1 MRKQTVDAQ
10 KDLDDRKTE
19 FQDCV
24 QQARDLEDDILVSTL
39 QPYSVQCNYEKL
51 QTTNFSLICC
61 NLTYSHESYPHNM
74 RFFFMLFS

>member
-24 QQARDLEDDILVSTL
+24 QQARDLEDDILVSEARM
-39 QPYSVQCNYEKL
+39 N
-51 QTTNFSLICC
+51 
-61 NLTYSHESYPHNM
+61 
-74 RFFFMLFS
+74 